1 MKSAFILA
9 IIALFCLLHAPVS
22 LAMDVK
28 EERAKAKQYYA
39 DKNYKKTYKTY
50 FKLAKLGD
58 HYSQNKLSKMY
69 IAGEGM
75 DVDLNEAYAW
85 SVLAAESSV
94 EGMTEKSEKLLQ
106 QINDPAKAEKRAAKL
121 MSKYSKETLAEKAAK
136 KERYKANHAMG
147 GCTGSKLGC
156 S

>member
-22 LAMDVK
+22 LAKEVT

-39 DKNYKKTYKTY
+39 EQNFKRAYKVY
-50 FKLAKLGD
+50 FSLAKIGD
-58 HYSQNKLSKMY
+58 HYSQSKLSKLY
-69 IAGEGM
+69 IAGEGV

-85 SVLAAESSV
+85 SVLAAESGV
-94 EGMTEKSEKLLQ
+94 EGMTERSEKLLQ
-106 QINDPAKAEKRAAKL
+106 ETNDPAGAEKRAAKL
-121 MSKYSKETLAEKAAK
+121 MKKYSKQTLQAKAAK
-136 KERYKANHAMG
+136 KEKFKQNHAMG